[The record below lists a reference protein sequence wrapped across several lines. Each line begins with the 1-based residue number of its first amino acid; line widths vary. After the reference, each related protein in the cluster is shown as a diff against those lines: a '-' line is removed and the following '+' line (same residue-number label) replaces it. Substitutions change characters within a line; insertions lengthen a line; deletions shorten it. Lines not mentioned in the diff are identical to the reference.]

1 MARCERGVARMKCG
15 LPSPLRGGSIL
26 SLSKDRVGL
35 LMEMLDA
42 NRSAERCR
50 SDPTPSAPRIDP
62 PLKGEGRSHTF
73 TRPALRLSL
82 KSENQQNPVN
92 LFHPARD
99 KADRSHKVAM
109 TAASGQQSDREL
121 VDRVA
126 KGDRAAV
133 RLLFMRHHARVYRF
147 VARQTGSESMADD
160 IANEVFLEL
169 WRQAP
174 AFEGRSEVS
183 TWLLG
188 IARFKALSALRKRK
202 EVWIDD
208 DDAAAVPDTADTPE
222 VAVMK
227 DDKAAAL
234 RRMVN
239 ALPEEHRT
247 VIDLAY
253 YHAKS
258 VAEIGEIL
266 SIPVATVKT
275 RMFYARKKLGE
286 ALLAAGFERGWP

>member
-1 MARCERGVARMKCG
+1 MVAPM
-15 LPSPLRGGSIL
+15 
-26 SLSKDRVGL
+26 VTT
-35 LMEMLDA
+35 
-42 NRSAERCR
+42 SA
-50 SDPTPSAPRIDP
+50 A
-62 PLKGEGRSHTF
+62 
-73 TRPALRLSL
+73 
-82 KSENQQNPVN
+82 
-92 LFHPARD
+92 
-99 KADRSHKVAM
+99 
-109 TAASGQQSDREL
+109 QQSDREL
-121 VDRVA
+121 VERVA

-147 VARQTGSESMADD
+147 AARQTGSDMMADD

-188 IARFKALSALRKRK
+188 IARFKALSALRKKK
-202 EVWIDD
+202 EEWIGD
-208 DDAAAVPDTADTPE
+208 DDAAAIPDTADTPE

-227 DDKAAAL
+227 DDKATAL
-234 RRMVN
+234 RGMVN

-258 VAEIGEIL
+258 VTEIAEIL

-275 RMFYARKKLGE
+275 RMFYARRKLGE
-286 ALLAAGFERGWP
+286 ALKTAGFERGWP

>member
-1 MARCERGVARMKCG
+1 MVSPVA
-15 LPSPLRGGSIL
+15 
-26 SLSKDRVGL
+26 
-35 LMEMLDA
+35 A
-42 NRSAERCR
+42 TSA
-50 SDPTPSAPRIDP
+50 A
-62 PLKGEGRSHTF
+62 
-73 TRPALRLSL
+73 
-82 KSENQQNPVN
+82 QQ
-92 LFHPARD
+92 
-99 KADRSHKVAM
+99 
-109 TAASGQQSDREL
+109 TDREL
-121 VDRVA
+121 VERVA
-126 KGDRAAV
+126 GGDRAAV

-147 VARQTGSESMADD
+147 AARQTGSEMMADD

-174 AFEGRSEVS
+174 AFQGRSEVS

-188 IARFKALSALRKRK
+188 IARFKALSALRKKK

-208 DDAAAVPDTADTPE
+208 DAAAAVPDTADTPE

-227 DDKAAAL
+227 DDKATAL
-234 RRMVN
+234 RGMVN

-258 VAEIGEIL
+258 VAEIAEIL

-286 ALLAAGFERGWP
+286 ALQAAGFERGWP

>member
-1 MARCERGVARMKCG
+1 MKNNPPLPASSPTANSSTGSPRAIAPPCG
-15 LPSPLRGGSIL
+15 L
-26 SLSKDRVGL
+26 
-35 LMEMLDA
+35 
-42 NRSAERCR
+42 
-50 SDPTPSAPRIDP
+50 
-62 PLKGEGRSHTF
+62 
-73 TRPALRLSL
+73 
-82 KSENQQNPVN
+82 
-92 LFHPARD
+92 LFI
-99 KADRSHKVAM
+99 
-109 TAASGQQSDREL
+109 
-121 VDRVA
+121 
-126 KGDRAAV
+126 
-133 RLLFMRHHARVYRF
+133 RHHARVYRF

-160 IANEVFLEL
+160 IANEIFLEV

-202 EVWIDD
+202 EAWIDD
-208 DDAAAVPDTADTPE
+208 DDTAAVPDTADTPE

-227 DDKAAAL
+227 DDKATAL

-253 YHAKS
+253 YHSKS
-258 VAEIGEIL
+258 VTEIREIL

>member
-1 MARCERGVARMKCG
+1 MVAT
-15 LPSPLRGGSIL
+15 
-26 SLSKDRVGL
+26 
-35 LMEMLDA
+35 
-42 NRSAERCR
+42 SA
-50 SDPTPSAPRIDP
+50 AP
-62 PLKGEGRSHTF
+62 
-73 TRPALRLSL
+73 
-82 KSENQQNPVN
+82 
-92 LFHPARD
+92 
-99 KADRSHKVAM
+99 
-109 TAASGQQSDREL
+109 GQQSDREL
-121 VDRVA
+121 VERVA

-133 RLLFMRHHARVYRF
+133 RLLFMRHHARIYRF
-147 VARQTGSESMADD
+147 VVRQTGSDMMADD

-188 IARFKALSALRKRK
+188 IARFKALSALRKNK
-202 EVWIDD
+202 EEWIGD
-208 DDAAAVPDTADTPE
+208 DDAAAIPDTADTPE

-227 DDKAAAL
+227 GDKAAAL
-234 RRMVN
+234 KRMVN
-239 ALPEEHRT
+239 ALPAEHRA

-258 VAEIGEIL
+258 VTEIAEIL

-286 ALLAAGFERGWP
+286 ALKAAGFERGWP

>member
-1 MARCERGVARMKCG
+1 MVAPM
-15 LPSPLRGGSIL
+15 
-26 SLSKDRVGL
+26 VTT
-35 LMEMLDA
+35 
-42 NRSAERCR
+42 SA
-50 SDPTPSAPRIDP
+50 A
-62 PLKGEGRSHTF
+62 
-73 TRPALRLSL
+73 
-82 KSENQQNPVN
+82 
-92 LFHPARD
+92 
-99 KADRSHKVAM
+99 
-109 TAASGQQSDREL
+109 QQSDREL
-121 VDRVA
+121 VERVA

-147 VARQTGSESMADD
+147 AARQTGSDMMADD

-188 IARFKALSALRKRK
+188 IARFKALSALRKKK
-202 EVWIDD
+202 EEWIGD
-208 DDAAAVPDTADTPE
+208 DDAAAIPDTADTPE

-227 DDKAAAL
+227 DDKATAL
-234 RRMVN
+234 RGMVN
-239 ALPEEHRT
+239 GLPEEHRT

-258 VAEIGEIL
+258 VAEIAEIL

-286 ALLAAGFERGWP
+286 ALKAAGFERGWP

>member
-1 MARCERGVARMKCG
+1 MVAPMA
-15 LPSPLRGGSIL
+15 
-26 SLSKDRVGL
+26 
-35 LMEMLDA
+35 
-42 NRSAERCR
+42 
-50 SDPTPSAPRIDP
+50 TP
-62 PLKGEGRSHTF
+62 
-73 TRPALRLSL
+73 
-82 KSENQQNPVN
+82 
-92 LFHPARD
+92 
-99 KADRSHKVAM
+99 
-109 TAASGQQSDREL
+109 TAAELSDREL
-121 VDRVA
+121 VERVA

-147 VARQTGSESMADD
+147 AARQTGSEMMADD

-169 WRQAP
+169 WRKAP
-174 AFEGRSEVS
+174 AFQGRSEVS

-188 IARFKALSALRKRK
+188 IARFKALSMLRKKR
-202 EVWIDD
+202 EVEIDEEA
-208 DDAAAVPDTADTPE
+208 AAAVPDTADSPE
-222 VAVMK
+222 TAVMK

-258 VAEIGEIL
+258 VAEIAEVL

-286 ALLAAGFERGWP
+286 ALQAAGFERGWP

>member
-1 MARCERGVARMKCG
+1 MVAPMVTTSAAR
-15 LPSPLRGGSIL
+15 
-26 SLSKDRVGL
+26 
-35 LMEMLDA
+35 
-42 NRSAERCR
+42 
-50 SDPTPSAPRIDP
+50 
-62 PLKGEGRSHTF
+62 
-73 TRPALRLSL
+73 
-82 KSENQQNPVN
+82 
-92 LFHPARD
+92 
-99 KADRSHKVAM
+99 
-109 TAASGQQSDREL
+109 QSDREL
-121 VDRVA
+121 VERVA
-126 KGDRAAV
+126 RGDRAAV

-147 VARQTGSESMADD
+147 AARQTGSDMMADD

-188 IARFKALSALRKRK
+188 IARFKALSALRKKK
-202 EVWIDD
+202 EEWIGD
-208 DDAAAVPDTADTPE
+208 DDAAAIPDTADTPE

-227 DDKAAAL
+227 DDKATAL
-234 RRMVN
+234 RGMVN

-258 VAEIGEIL
+258 VAEIAGIL

-286 ALLAAGFERGWP
+286 ALKAAGFERGWP

>member
-1 MARCERGVARMKCG
+1 MVAT
-15 LPSPLRGGSIL
+15 
-26 SLSKDRVGL
+26 
-35 LMEMLDA
+35 
-42 NRSAERCR
+42 SA
-50 SDPTPSAPRIDP
+50 AP
-62 PLKGEGRSHTF
+62 
-73 TRPALRLSL
+73 
-82 KSENQQNPVN
+82 
-92 LFHPARD
+92 
-99 KADRSHKVAM
+99 
-109 TAASGQQSDREL
+109 GQQSDREL
-121 VDRVA
+121 VERVA

-133 RLLFMRHHARVYRF
+133 RFLFMRHHARVYRF
-147 VARQTGSESMADD
+147 VARQTGSETMADD

-188 IARFKALSALRKRK
+188 IARFKSLSALRKKK
-202 EVWIDD
+202 EEWIDEE
-208 DDAAAVPDTADTPE
+208 DAAAVPDTADSPE
-222 VAVMK
+222 VAAMK
-227 DDKAAAL
+227 DDKATAL

-239 ALPEEHRT
+239 ALPEEHRS

-258 VAEIGEIL
+258 VTEIGEIL

-286 ALLAAGFERGWP
+286 ALTAAGFDRGWP

>member
-1 MARCERGVARMKCG
+1 MVAPM
-15 LPSPLRGGSIL
+15 
-26 SLSKDRVGL
+26 VTT
-35 LMEMLDA
+35 
-42 NRSAERCR
+42 SA
-50 SDPTPSAPRIDP
+50 A
-62 PLKGEGRSHTF
+62 
-73 TRPALRLSL
+73 
-82 KSENQQNPVN
+82 
-92 LFHPARD
+92 
-99 KADRSHKVAM
+99 
-109 TAASGQQSDREL
+109 QQSDREL
-121 VDRVA
+121 VERVA
-126 KGDRAAV
+126 RGDRAAV

-147 VARQTGSESMADD
+147 AARQTGSDMMADD

-202 EVWIDD
+202 EEAIDED
-208 DDAAAVPDTADTPE
+208 EAAAIPDTGDTPE

-227 DDKAAAL
+227 DDKATAL
-234 RRMVN
+234 KRMVN

-258 VAEIGEIL
+258 VAEIAEVL
-266 SIPVATVKT
+266 QIPVATVKT

-286 ALLAAGFERGWP
+286 ALKAAGFERGWP

>member
-1 MARCERGVARMKCG
+1 MVAPM
-15 LPSPLRGGSIL
+15 
-26 SLSKDRVGL
+26 VTT
-35 LMEMLDA
+35 
-42 NRSAERCR
+42 SA
-50 SDPTPSAPRIDP
+50 A
-62 PLKGEGRSHTF
+62 
-73 TRPALRLSL
+73 
-82 KSENQQNPVN
+82 
-92 LFHPARD
+92 
-99 KADRSHKVAM
+99 
-109 TAASGQQSDREL
+109 QQSDREL
-121 VDRVA
+121 VERVA

-147 VARQTGSESMADD
+147 AARQTGSDMMADD

-188 IARFKALSALRKRK
+188 IARFKALSALRKKK
-202 EVWIDD
+202 EEWIGD
-208 DDAAAVPDTADTPE
+208 DDAAAIPDTADTPE

-227 DDKAAAL
+227 DDKATAL
-234 RRMVN
+234 RGMVN

-258 VAEIGEIL
+258 VSEIADIL
-266 SIPVATVKT
+266 SIPAATVKT

-286 ALLAAGFERGWP
+286 ALKAAGFERGWP

>member
-1 MARCERGVARMKCG
+1 M
-15 LPSPLRGGSIL
+15 
-26 SLSKDRVGL
+26 VG
-35 LMEMLDA
+35 
-42 NRSAERCR
+42 
-50 SDPTPSAPRIDP
+50 
-62 PLKGEGRSHTF
+62 
-73 TRPALRLSL
+73 
-82 KSENQQNPVN
+82 
-92 LFHPARD
+92 
-99 KADRSHKVAM
+99 M
-109 TAASGQQSDREL
+109 TAAPGQQTDREL
-121 VDRVA
+121 VSRVA

-133 RLLFMRHHARVYRF
+133 RLLFMRHHARIYRF
-147 VARQTGSESMADD
+147 VARQTGSDMMADD

-174 AFEGRSEVS
+174 SFEGRSEVS

-188 IARFKALSALRKRK
+188 IARFKALSMLRKRK
-202 EVWIDD
+202 EVAIDE
-208 DDAAAVPDTADTPE
+208 DAAAAIPDGADSPE
-222 VAVMK
+222 VALMK

-258 VAEIGEIL
+258 VTEIGEIL

-275 RMFYARKKLGE
+275 RMFYARRKLGE
-286 ALLAAGFERGWP
+286 ALQAAGFERGWP